1 MSAVGGCGLVED
13 VSDLLGAVVGD
24 FDTDMRLICR
34 EGLTESFLLA
44 GGACVCEARRRS
56 RMWQEGIAC
65 ASAVFGR
72 VLLDAAA
79 YLTWGITGECDDVKG
94 AWHTGCVL
102 ELVVNRV
109 LISLEGG
116 SSVAIRTPARKSF
129 PRSASQFLYTVP
141 DLPGTRSNKRA
152 VGCSFPRVVHDAGE
166 LAGPGGVGLGG
177 ATRLSSTLGARTPA
191 KAGGVIRCGLQA
203 RLDMGPHGVPRGCQ
217 LSSQSCNG
225 GSLDAQLSDRPADRP
240 RPQTRPGST
249 HRVVLLDKG
258 RNPAGAFAPHPA
270 SFMPPDPHRDPGPR
284 RVDHLHHHTPVTV
297 SNHPTTRAASTT
309 ITGLYA
315 EHQSALT
322 PSGSN
327 QMEALQVD
335 EQITPT
341 TTTKRHR
348 AAGRVK
354 HRPRS

>member
-94 AWHTGCVL
+94 AAHAGCV
-102 ELVVNRV
+102 RGAGQGDGV
-109 LISLEGG
+109 LAVPGRG

-203 RLDMGPHGVPRGCQ
+203 RLDMGPHGIP
-217 LSSQSCNG
+217 
-225 GSLDAQLSDRPADRP
+225 
-240 RPQTRPGST
+240 
-249 HRVVLLDKG
+249 
-258 RNPAGAFAPHPA
+258 
-270 SFMPPDPHRDPGPR
+270 
-284 RVDHLHHHTPVTV
+284 
-297 SNHPTTRAASTT
+297 
-309 ITGLYA
+309 
-315 EHQSALT
+315 
-322 PSGSN
+322 
-327 QMEALQVD
+327 ALQ
-335 EQITPT
+335 
-341 TTTKRHR
+341 
-348 AAGRVK
+348 
-354 HRPRS
+354 S